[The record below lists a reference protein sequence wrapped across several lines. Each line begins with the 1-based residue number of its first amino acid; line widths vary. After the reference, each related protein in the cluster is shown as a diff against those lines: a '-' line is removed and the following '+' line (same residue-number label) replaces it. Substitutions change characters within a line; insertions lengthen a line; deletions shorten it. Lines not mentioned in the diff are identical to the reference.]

1 MEKNTNS
8 RYFLLGILFVVAI
21 VAYVLSMQKGVVE
34 IVETKSEDDFVK
46 ITIQIPKLKN
56 TRDIDLENQFNNMIQ
71 DKVKAIVE
79 DVKSMAQEA
88 ANDDML
94 HAKYEVHISTEVKYQ
109 SRDFVSLVM
118 YYYTFTGGAH
128 GNTIIETYNLDL
140 STNKIITLK
149 DIFNSN
155 CDYETIIKEEILKQI
170 EERMTDFFEESIE
183 YVKNEN
189 ISERT
194 FTISKDG
201 LEIYYQDYEIAPHSS
216 GLPVFKIDIT
226 KIRNCLKYNLK

>member
-140 STNKIITLK
+140 STNKIVTLK

-155 CDYETIIKEEILKQI
+155 CDYETIIKEEVLKQI

-189 ISERT
+189 ISERP
-194 FTISKDG
+194 FTISKEA

-216 GLPVFKIDIT
+216 GLPVFKIDIG
-226 KIRNCLKYNLK
+226 KIKTCLKYDLK